1 MNAGIVNQME
11 QVEVRM
17 AAPAGGWMAEGGRM
31 VAAEECGG
39 VAVAECGRAAVAER
53 GRVAVA
59 GRMTS
64 GRMVMTRGQRNC
76 NPLNIRLSAGTRW
89 LGQRVRQYDREFVEF
104 QSDLFG
110 LRAAFRILRSYI
122 RLHHLDTLRLFIYRW
137 APPEDGNNTDS
148 YVEMVSERSGVA
160 PGRHLT
166 FEDREEL
173 IAIVGAMAVVESRMV
188 VDRELLEKAYE
199 LAKY

>member
-17 AAPAGGWMAEGGRM
+17 AALAGGWMAEGGRM
-31 VAAEECGG
+31 VAA
-39 VAVAECGRAAVAER
+39 ADCGRAAVADC

-59 GRMTS
+59 GRMTA
-64 GRMVMTRGQRNC
+64 GRMAMTRGQRNC

-110 LRAAFRILRSYI
+110 LRAAFRILRSYS
-122 RLHHLDTLRLFIYRW
+122 RLHNLDTLRLFIYRW